1 MGKTK
6 ELSTILDSMVEC
18 SSSLAESATALKDL
32 CDNIKQCG
40 NTLQSAATALK
51 DCYSSAS
58 ADEPTAAIPN
68 KQESEPSKEPV
79 KTYTLEEV
87 RAILSAKSKAGFREQ
102 VKEMIT
108 KRGVDNLTKLDPAEY
123 PSLVK
128 EVEELTNG

>member
-1 MGKTK
+1 MGKMK
-6 ELSTILDSMVEC
+6 DLSTILDSMVEC
-18 SSSLAESATALKDL
+18 GSSLAESATALKDL

-51 DCYSSAS
+51 NYYSSAS
-58 ADEPTAAIPN
+58 ADEPTAALPD
-68 KQESEPSKEPV
+68 KQETEPSKEPV

>member
-1 MGKTK
+1 MGKMK
-6 ELSTILDSMVEC
+6 DLSTILDSMVEC